1 MADSP
6 VTLPHLVLAS
16 ASPFRLSLLKAAG
29 LEPDATYSADID
41 ETALRAELPEDCAQR
56 LAFGKAL
63 KTKEHYPDSY
73 IIAADTIVACGR
85 RHLPKAT
92 NRAEAEA
99 ALTLCSGRRIQI
111 HTGVV
116 VLASDNRKSV
126 RLDTSL
132 VQMKR
137 LSLPEMEL
145 YLDSGDWQGKAGG
158 LTIEGLGAT
167 LYKAMRGS
175 PTGAVGLPLYDIA
188 VMLQGLG
195 YPYFEKIR
203 ARFTP

>member
-1 MADSP
+1 MADFS
-6 VTLPHLVLAS
+6 VTAPKLVLAS
-16 ASPFRLSLLKAAG
+16 ASPFRLGLLKTLG
-29 LEPDATYSADID
+29 LVPDAIYAADID
-41 ETALRAELPEDCAQR
+41 ETALRLELPQDCAQR
-56 LAFGKAL
+56 LALGKAL
-63 KTKEHYPDSY
+63 KTKETYPDSY

-92 NRAEAEA
+92 DRSEAEA
-99 ALTLCSGRRIQI
+99 ALNLCSGRRIQI

-116 VLASDNRKSV
+116 VLAPDTRKSV

-137 LSLPEMEL
+137 LSDPEMAL
-145 YLDSGDWQGKAGG
+145 YLDSGHWQGKAGG
-158 LTIEGLGAT
+158 LTIEGLGAS
-167 LYKAMRGS
+167 LYKSMRGS
-175 PTGAVGLPLYDIA
+175 PTGAIGLPLYDIA

-203 ARFTP
+203 QSFTR